1 MAKATRLPSGN
12 WRVKVYSH
20 TSSDGKK
27 HYESFTAPTKNEAEM
42 KAAKFAYD
50 NDRKRS
56 ADLTAKEAMEK
67 YMEENKNIL
76 SESSLYGYELAY
88 NRLEFFYNKRIR
100 KLNSSDMQ
108 ALIST
113 LIDKGYSPK
122 TIKNT
127 YGFLKTSI
135 AFCGI
140 EQTFRVHLPSTVS
153 KPLNSPENE
162 QIVALYNN
170 ATDRMKIAILL
181 GCLSLRRGEI
191 AALKYKD
198 LENGVIYVH
207 ADMVWG
213 RDREWHYKDTPKTDA
228 SNRYVKLPNMLLEMI
243 GTGNPEAYI
252 LDVKPNAIG
261 NAFLRLKKKV
271 GVDIRFHDLRH
282 YFASIAKVIG
292 VPDNYTANLGG
303 WRNGSKVLK
312 ETYQN
317 NIVSMNDYYADKIN
331 EHLENIIN

>member
-1 MAKATRLPSGN
+1 MANAKKLPSGN

-20 TSSDGKK
+20 TTSEGKK
-27 HYESFTAPTKNEAEM
+27 IYESFTAPSKAEAEM
-42 KAAKFAYD
+42 MAAKFSND
-50 NDRKRS
+50 KDRKRS
-56 ADLTAKEAMEK
+56 LDLTAKEAMET
-67 YMEENKNIL
+67 YMKKNKNVL

-88 NRLEFFYNKRIR
+88 NRLKFFHDKRIR
-100 KLNSSDMQ
+100 KLNSTDMQ
-108 ALIST
+108 ALISE

-127 YGFLKTSI
+127 YGFLKASV
-135 AFCGI
+135 AFCGV
-140 EQTFRVHLPSTVS
+140 EQTFRVHLPSTVQ
-153 KPLNSPENE
+153 KPLNSPEDE
-162 QIVALYNN
+162 QIIVLYKN
-170 ATDRMKIAILL
+170 ASEKMKIAILL
-181 GCLSLRRGEI
+181 GCLSLRRGEV

-198 LENGVIYVH
+198 LKGNILTIH

-228 SNRYVKLPNMLLEMI
+228 SFRQVYLPDILVEMI
-243 GTGNPEAYI
+243 GKGNPEAYI
-252 LDVKPNAIG
+252 LNIKPNAIG
-261 NAFLRLKKKV
+261 NSFLRLKKKV

-282 YFASIAKVIG
+282 YFASLAKILG

-317 NIVSMNDYYADKIN
+317 NIVSMNEHYADKIN
-331 EHLENIIN
+331 EHLKKLVE